1 MSGPEMDR
9 PREPEPDQGVGSTRP
24 TVEKSDDQSIAA
36 RLATRLTSEHLAQ
49 LKASGIDDEL
59 ILERG
64 YESVRT
70 LTEANDVL
78 VDRGFSR
85 DAKQLRTGL
94 LIPLHGVAGGVVGN
108 QLRPDSPRVTKDG
121 KPIRYETPKGAR
133 MRLDVHPRV
142 CPMLA
147 DPRAPLLITEG
158 VKKGDAAAS
167 RGLCCVALLGV
178 WNWRGR
184 NEQGGTTALADWDS
198 IALNGREVLIA
209 FDSDAMTKRAVASAL
224 ARLKA
229 FLELRGAR
237 VRVVYLPG
245 GENGDKV
252 GLDDFFVGGGTVEQ
266 LFALATDVVRE
277 PPRAA
282 PTNGA
287 TGADEQPHPRTDSAN
302 VRRLVLLHG
311 SDLHYVPVWKR
322 FLTWT
327 GRKWATDDGGVRALA
342 MTRKVAPA
350 IRGEAVAA
358 KTSDERDEL
367 WRWAKSSE
375 SRERRQAMLAL
386 VPAEDGIAI
395 DHEQFDTDPMLL
407 GVKNGVIDLRTGDLR
422 PHTREDYITRVAPVE
437 YLDAAAPTWNTFL
450 ERVLPDGEVRL
461 FVQRAAGYSIT
472 GDVGGESLFFAY
484 GSGANGKSKFLGAML
499 DLLGRDLSY
508 AAPSEL
514 IAMQKHRGH
523 PTEVAALHGKRLV
536 TCNELDAGLRLD
548 EARVKQLTGGDRLTA
563 RRMKED
569 FWDFAPTFK
578 LWLAGNHRP
587 RVLGTDEG
595 IWRRLLLVPF
605 TVTIPPEERDQHLA
619 AKLRAELPG
628 ILRWAIDGAL
638 LWQRDGLAPP
648 ATVTAASNEYR
659 AEQDGL
665 ADFLAA
671 RCARLRNARAGAAQ
685 LYAAYGNWCAEV
697 GEEPVSGTLFGTMLR
712 ERGFERVVSGGRRF
726 YVGLKLLEAVL
737 DDAQAGAP

>member
-1 MSGPEMDR
+1 MER
-9 PREPEPDQGVGSTRP
+9 PREPDLAGTSSTRP
-24 TVEKSDDQSIAA
+24 TDEPNGTQSIAA
-36 RLATRLTSEHLAQ
+36 RLTMRLTSEHLVQ

-70 LTEANDVL
+70 LAEANEVL

-85 DAKQLRTGL
+85 DSKQLRPGL

-108 QLRPDSPRVTKDG
+108 QLRPDKPRG
-121 KPIRYETPKGAR
+121 KKNGSIVKYETPSRAQ

-142 CPMLA
+142 RSQLG
-147 DPRAPLLITEG
+147 DPIVPLLVTEG

-167 RGLCCVALLGV
+167 RGLCCIALAGV
-178 WNWRGR
+178 WNWRGK
-184 NEQGGTTALADWDS
+184 NEHGGTTALADWDRV
-198 IALNGREVLIA
+198 ALNGREVFVA
-209 FDSDAMTKRAVASAL
+209 FDSDVMEKRGVAL
-224 ARLKA
+224 ALKRLIA
-229 FLELRGAR
+229 FLESRGAHAR
-237 VRVVYLPG
+237 AIYLPPG
-245 GENGDKV
+245 PNGEKV
-252 GLDDFFVGGGTVEQ
+252 GLDDYFVGGGTVEQ
-266 LFALATDVVRE
+266 LFDLATDDVRE
-277 PPRAA
+277 PPRTTA
-282 PTNGA
+282 TNGPA
-287 TGADEQPHPRTDSAN
+287 NAGEQPHPCTDSAN

-311 SDLHYVPVWKR
+311 SDLHYVPAWKR

-327 GRKWATDDGGVRALA
+327 GRKWATDDGVVRALA

-407 GVKNGVIDLRTGDLR
+407 GVKNGVVDLRTGDLR

-523 PTEVAALHGKRLV
+523 PTEIAALHGKRLV

-605 TVTIPPEERDQHLA
+605 IVTIPPEERDPNLA
-619 AKLRAELPG
+619 AKLRDELPG

-697 GEEPVSGTLFGTMLR
+697 GEEPVSGTLFGVMLR
-712 ERGFERVVSGGRRF
+712 ERGFDRVVSGGRRF
-726 YVGLKLLEAVL
+726 YAGLKLLETVF
-737 DDAQAGAP
+737 DDVQERTP